1 MVRILVLS
9 EWNEDERAVKQN
21 FNKPASVFVSS
32 RMTFAMPCNFNE
44 PNICLQHGSFALLQR
59 TWLFS
64 RGARAKYSSFCK
76 RFVSFGR
83 TSGFIFHFLG
93 RIWIHDSEMPRH
105 SWTLPMHSTFFE
117 NCWRFSNWTP
127 EVFLARY
134 IDAFAKTN
142 TGRKPASIVK
152 KHESLVLQQI
162 CLPFFLSWRNL
173 WLRSFRIYFVLSS
186 LVLVSSASVSK
197 QMNYC
202 VYVWLAISKS
212 KCARG
217 SLLHKVQAGRLLRF
231 I

>member
-93 RIWIHDSEMPRH
+93 RIWTHESEMPRH

-142 TGRKPASIVK
+142 TGRKPASILK
-152 KHESLVLQQI
+152 KHKSLVLQQI
-162 CLPFFLSWRNL
+162 WLPFFFRDGICDCVPFGYILYFHRWFWFQAHLLASKWIIACTYD
-173 WLRSFRIYFVLSS
+173 WL
-186 LVLVSSASVSK
+186 LVRA
-197 QMNYC
+197 NAHEGPC
-202 VYVWLAISKS
+202 FTKS
-212 KCARG
+212 KLG
-217 SLLHKVQAGRLLRF
+217 DF
-231 I
+231 